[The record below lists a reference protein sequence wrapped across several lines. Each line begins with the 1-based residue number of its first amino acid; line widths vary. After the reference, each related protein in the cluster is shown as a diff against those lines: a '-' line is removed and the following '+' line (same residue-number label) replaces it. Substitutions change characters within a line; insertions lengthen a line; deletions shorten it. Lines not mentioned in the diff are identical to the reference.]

1 MKKIIFLTGTRADYG
16 KIKSVIQILINSK
29 KYKIYIF
36 VTGMHLL
43 NKYGKTYIQ
52 VLKDFKSKLKIFL
65 SKNQFKNENQD
76 IILSKTINNFS
87 KYVDKIKPDLIVVH
101 GDRLEA
107 LAGSA
112 VGTLKQYLVAHIEGG
127 EISGTVD
134 EHMRH
139 AISKLSHIHFVANSS
154 AKKIL
159 TNMGESKKSVF
170 VVGSPDLDLMSSNK
184 TPNISIVKERY
195 NIQFKDYAVA
205 ILHPNTLNLKHLP
218 KEVKVFSNI
227 IMKSKLNYVVIYPN
241 NDPGSDYI
249 IKNYKKTFNKNKKIK
264 LLKSMRFEYFI
275 SLLNNS
281 KFIIGNS
288 SVGIREAPFL
298 GKIAIDL
305 GDRQKF
311 RSKNPNV
318 KNFKFEEK
326 KVIKFIKNFKNNSI
340 KSKEFGDGKSSLKIN
355 KILNSKSFWKIDIQ
369 KHFKRNFTN

>member
-52 VLKDFKSKLKIFL
+52 VLKDFKSKVKIFL

-139 AISKLSHIHFVANSS
+139 AVSKLWTI
-154 AKKIL
+154 
-159 TNMGESKKSVF
+159 
-170 VVGSPDLDLMSSNK
+170 
-184 TPNISIVKERY
+184 
-195 NIQFKDYAVA
+195 
-205 ILHPNTLNLKHLP
+205 
-218 KEVKVFSNI
+218 
-227 IMKSKLNYVVIYPN
+227 
-241 NDPGSDYI
+241 
-249 IKNYKKTFNKNKKIK
+249 
-264 LLKSMRFEYFI
+264 
-275 SLLNNS
+275 
-281 KFIIGNS
+281 
-288 SVGIREAPFL
+288 PFTSCKRL
-298 GKIAIDL
+298 A
-305 GDRQKF
+305 RA
-311 RSKNPNV
+311 
-318 KNFKFEEK
+318 
-326 KVIKFIKNFKNNSI
+326 
-340 KSKEFGDGKSSLKIN
+340 
-355 KILNSKSFWKIDIQ
+355 
-369 KHFKRNFTN
+369 KRNHSSRNKGLHRRFGGSV

>member
-52 VLKDFKSKLKIFL
+52 VLKDFKSKVKIFL

-218 KEVKVFSNI
+218 KEVKVFSKNA
-227 IMKSKLNYVVIYPN
+227 KLILNPTSGA
-241 NDPGSDYI
+241 PGFSVENVYCLPGVPSI
-249 IKNYKKTFNKNKKIK
+249 
-264 LLKSMRFEYFI
+264 LKSMLGGLTNDIVGGDPILSKTI
-275 SLLNNS
+275 SLKTVESEIASSLTKVQNDNKDVEIGSYPFFHAGKLGVSIVLRSS
-281 KFIIGNS
+281 K
-288 SVGIREAPFL
+288 
-298 GKIAIDL
+298 K
-305 GDRQKF
+305 DRIENCASQILSF
-311 RSKNPNV
+311 VS
-318 KNFKFEEK
+318 EK
-326 KVIKFIKNFKNNSI
+326 K
-340 KSKEFGDGKSSLKIN
+340 
-355 KILNSKSFWKIDIQ
+355 IQ
-369 KHFKRNFTN
+369 IVTRD